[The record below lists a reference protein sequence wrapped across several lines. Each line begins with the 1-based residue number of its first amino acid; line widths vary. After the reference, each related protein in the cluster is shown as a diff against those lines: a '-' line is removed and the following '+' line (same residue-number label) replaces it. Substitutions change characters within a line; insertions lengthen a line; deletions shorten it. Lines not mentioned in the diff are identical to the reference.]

1 MVIVRINQWEE
12 VLEEL
17 EEHQPPDKVVRLT
30 FSVRYDKREVP
41 YLTMVAG
48 FLDGTTIIEFVHYLG
63 RQPDPQS
70 KLSGEIQN
78 LFYDRKRQL
87 ERLGYT
93 VKSGRYHVPLNLQR

>member
-1 MVIVRINQWEE
+1 MVIVRMNDWKEF
-12 VLEEL
+12 LEEL

-48 FLDGTTIIEFVHYLG
+48 FLEGATIVEFVHYLG
-63 RQPDPQS
+63 KQPDPQS

-87 ERLGYT
+87 ERLGYA
-93 VKSGRYHVPLNLQR
+93 VKSGRYHVPLSPQR

>member
-1 MVIVRINQWEE
+1 MVIVRINEWKEF
-12 VLEEL
+12 LEEL

-48 FLDGTTIIEFVHYLG
+48 FLEGETIIEFVHYLG

-78 LFYDRKRQL
+78 LFYDRYVQL
-87 ERLGYT
+87 EWIPR
-93 VKSGRYHVPLNLQR
+93 VP

>member
-12 VLEEL
+12 FLEEL
-17 EEHQPPDKVVRLT
+17 EEHQPPDKIVRLT
-30 FSVRYDKREVP
+30 FSVRYDKREVH

-48 FLDGTTIIEFVHYLG
+48 FLEGATIVEFVEYLG
-63 RQPDPQS
+63 RRPDPQS

-78 LFYDRKRQL
+78 LFFDRKRQL

-93 VKSGRYHVPLNLQR
+93 VKSGRYHAPLNLTR